1 MAHTKVQ
8 ELLRHEEV
16 PFKSIWHPI
25 AYSAQK
31 TAAFAHVSGNEFA
44 KPVMVRVDGKL
55 CMVVIPGAAQVD
67 LDLLRQAT
75 GAHDVRLANESE
87 FKNLFPDCEVGAMPP
102 FGHLYGLQT
111 FVAERLSHDEIIAF
125 NAGSH
130 NELIEM
136 TFRDYSR
143 LEHPRVI
150 KVARGSA

>member
-44 KPVMVRVDGKL
+44 KPVMVRIDGKL
-55 CMVVIPGAAQVD
+55 TMVVIPGAAQVD
-67 LDLLRQAT
+67 LDMIRQET
-75 GAHDVRLANESE
+75 GAKDVRMANESE

-111 FVAERLSHDEIIAF
+111 LVADRLSHDEIIAF

-136 TFRDYSR
+136 TYRDYMR

-150 KVARGSA
+150 KAARATA

>member
-16 PFKSIWHPI
+16 PYKSIWHPI

-44 KPVMVRVDGKL
+44 KPVMMEVDGRL
-55 CMVVIPGAAQVD
+55 CMVVVPGSMQVD
-67 LDLLRQAT
+67 MNKLREAT
-75 GAHDVRLANESE
+75 GAREVRLANESE
-87 FKNLFPDCEVGAMPP
+87 FKHLFPDCEVGAMPP

-111 FVAERLSHDEIIAF
+111 FVAEKLTHDELIAF
-125 NAGSH
+125 NAGTH

-136 TFRDYSR
+136 TFRDFER
-143 LEHPRVI
+143 LEHPRVVKI
-150 KVARGSA
+150 ARGN

>member
-16 PFKSIWHPI
+16 PYKSIWHPI

-31 TAAFAHVSGNEFA
+31 TASFAHVSGKEFA
-44 KPVMVRVDGKL
+44 KPVMMRVDGRL
-55 CMVVIPGAAQVD
+55 CMVVVPGSMQVD
-67 LDLLRQAT
+67 VDKLREAT
-75 GAHDVRLANESE
+75 GAKEVRLANETE

-111 FVAERLSHDEIIAF
+111 FVAERLTHDELIAF
-125 NAGSH
+125 NAGTH

-136 TFRDYSR
+136 TFRDYER
-143 LEHPRVI
+143 LEHPRVVTI
-150 KVARGSA
+150 SKGA